1 MKTAIVLLALVVSF
15 PQQESDVKK
24 EDSPEAAFDAYR
36 LALESGD
43 WTKAVKRVSPCTK
56 KELFFNVSYLDAM
69 SPEKDQER
77 FRKIREKH
85 GYIEA
90 RVKKEIEE
98 KEQITGKELTREEK
112 MDMAVASFKDFE
124 AFLAEALAY
133 QMTRRARYRAGIK
146 NLKIEG
152 DRASF
157 TVKHVMYSWH
167 AEAGG
172 ESVQKE
178 TEYDEELFARK
189 YDGKW
194 KLCFEEEWKDPK
206 YKFKF

>member
-1 MKTAIVLLALVVSF
+1 MKAAIFVLALVVTS
-15 PQQESDVKK
+15 PQQDSDIKK

-43 WTKAVKRVSPCTK
+43 WTKAVKCVSPCTI
-56 KELFFNVSYLDAM
+56 KELFYNVSYLDAM
-69 SPEKDQER
+69 SPDNVREHY
-77 FRKIREKH
+77 RKILEKH

-98 KEQITGKELTREEK
+98 KSQITGKELTDEEK
-112 MDMAVASFKDFE
+112 LDIHIASFDDFE
-124 AFLAEALAY
+124 AFLAEALSY
-133 QMTRRARYRAGIK
+133 QMTRRARFRAGIK
-146 NLKIEG
+146 DLKIEG

-157 TVKHVMYSWH
+157 TVTHVSYSWH

-172 ESVQKE
+172 ESVRKE
-178 TEYDEELFARK
+178 TEHDHEQ